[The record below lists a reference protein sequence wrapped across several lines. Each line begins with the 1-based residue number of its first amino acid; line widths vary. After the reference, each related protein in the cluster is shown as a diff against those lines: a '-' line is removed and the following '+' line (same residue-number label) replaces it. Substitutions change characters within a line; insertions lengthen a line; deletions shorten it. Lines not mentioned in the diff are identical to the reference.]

1 MQQAAAK
8 LLVPSKLLVIYYQIP
23 PPLNPRVLGGRE
35 WALLIYYNYI
45 IIIYGRSYYK
55 TQPRV

>member
-23 PPLNPRVLGGRE
+23 PHWTLGFWGGGNG
-35 WALLIYYNYI
+35 LYLFI
-45 IIIYGRSYYK
+45 IIIL
-55 TQPRV
+55 

>member
-23 PPLNPRVLGGRE
+23 PLKARVGVLGGGKGMGSTY
-35 WALLIYYNYI
+35 LL
-45 IIIYGRSYYK
+45 
-55 TQPRV
+55 

>member
-8 LLVPSKLLVIYYQIP
+8 LLVPSKLLVIYYQI

-45 IIIYGRSYYK
+45 IIIYGRSHY
-55 TQPRV
+55 